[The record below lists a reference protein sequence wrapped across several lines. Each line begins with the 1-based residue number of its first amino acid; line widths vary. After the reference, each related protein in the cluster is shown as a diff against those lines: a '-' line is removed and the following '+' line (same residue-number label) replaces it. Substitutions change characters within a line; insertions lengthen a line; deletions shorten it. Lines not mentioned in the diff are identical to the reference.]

1 MLAPRPGSGNDAGLL
16 PFVVDATRLEIVQP
30 LGGLQGDV
38 ARGQALVAN
47 RSESGCVL
55 CHGIPGERFA
65 GNLGPS
71 LDGVSARLTPGQLR
85 LRLVDS
91 RWFNPQSL
99 MPSYY
104 RLEGLQRVAPQ
115 RQGQPVLTPQQLE
128 DVLAWL
134 LTLR

>member
-1 MLAPRPGSGNDAGLL
+1 MT
-16 PFVVDATRLEIVQP
+16 F
-30 LGGLQGDV
+30 QGRSRDG

-55 CHGIPGERFA
+55 CHAIPGERFA

-71 LDGVSARLTPGQLR
+71 LAGVAARLTPGQLR

-134 LTLR
+134 LTMR